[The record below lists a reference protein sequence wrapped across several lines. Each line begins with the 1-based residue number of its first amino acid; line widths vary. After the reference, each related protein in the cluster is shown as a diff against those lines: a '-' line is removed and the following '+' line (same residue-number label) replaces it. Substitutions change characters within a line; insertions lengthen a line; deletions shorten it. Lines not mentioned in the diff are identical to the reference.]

1 MKKLSKR
8 EIEKQEK
15 EKQIINCAEDLFCTK
30 GYESASMNEL
40 AEKCGYTKR
49 TIYKYFT
56 CKGDIYYAVLFR
68 SYTKLL
74 YLINKKIDNTQTG
87 FEKIYSLYF
96 SFNKISNNNS
106 NIIKIMSMGHNLKM
120 KDDTVSMPYKE
131 KFQNINKD
139 LFTKIYE
146 LFKEGQSDGSIT
158 DKYDSSKLAL
168 ASVFS
173 MTGFYLMLSSSGEPF
188 AKAFNLDIKDFT
200 DFSLNLLTSS
210 FKNN

>member
-1 MKKLSKR
+1 
-8 EIEKQEK
+8 
-15 EKQIINCAEDLFCTK
+15 
-30 GYESASMNEL
+30 
-40 AEKCGYTKR
+40 
-49 TIYKYFT
+49 
-56 CKGDIYYAVLFR
+56 
-68 SYTKLL
+68 
-74 YLINKKIDNTQTG
+74 
-87 FEKIYSLYF
+87 
-96 SFNKISNNNS
+96 
-106 NIIKIMSMGHNLKM
+106 
-120 KDDTVSMPYKE
+120 MPYKE